1 LVNNRIWLYRV
12 IGSLARSVKS
22 RGGLLAGAVV
32 RSLEGRSRL
41 LPGGSRDS
49 RPGSSRGRK
58 IAVLLGILRRGWLA
72 ALSGIIGAHVTSV
85 TDNGVK
91 SLKVI

>member
-1 LVNNRIWLYRV
+1 LVSNRIWLYRV
-12 IGSLARSVKS
+12 IGGLARSVKS

-32 RSLEGRSRL
+32 MNLEGCSRL
-41 LPGGSRDS
+41 LGR
-49 RPGSSRGRK
+49 RILGRK